1 MCERRDGDSPHTMG
15 SRYAQPKSQM
25 LKSLYGAVNHSR
37 QSPAQ
42 HAHSFGVFCSWHFSE
57 GTPPTGPLY
66 YLTLSKYTYGGV
78 SDLDILLSSDNQFS

>member
-1 MCERRDGDSPHTMG
+1 MSERRDGDSPRTMG
-15 SRYAQPKSQM
+15 SRFVQPGSQI
-25 LKSLYGAVNHSR
+25 LKSLYGAVNHFR

-42 HAHSFGVFCSWHFSE
+42 QAHSFGGFCSWHFSE

-78 SDLDILLSSDNQFS
+78 LDLDILLSSDNQFS

>member
-1 MCERRDGDSPHTMG
+1 MSERRDGDFPHTMG
-15 SRYAQPKSQM
+15 SRFIQPGSQI

-42 HAHSFGVFCSWHFSE
+42 QAHSFGGFCSWHFSE

-78 SDLDILLSSDNQFS
+78 LDLDILLSSDNQFS